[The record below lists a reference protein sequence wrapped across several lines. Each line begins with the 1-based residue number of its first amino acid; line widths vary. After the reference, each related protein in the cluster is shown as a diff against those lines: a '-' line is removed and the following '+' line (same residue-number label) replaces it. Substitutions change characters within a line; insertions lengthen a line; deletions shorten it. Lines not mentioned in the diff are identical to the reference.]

1 MKIHVISTING
12 QENEGMRNIA
22 THLTREWE
30 KNCTIRYSGLKD
42 ILGIIRNTVSSDVT
56 VLFARAGKAA
66 YYLIRLLCLLCKN
79 VWLVCVQK
87 PDQEYKELCDK
98 KTPGNHY
105 FSLIPD
111 DLRDVK
117 IKNGCKCVFLRVGI
131 NGKKFVPV
139 STEETAKIKQ
149 EYGFSPD
156 KTLVVH
162 VGHCSSGRGLEQFA
176 ALTDDSIE
184 KLAVVSGMFENE
196 QTKAML
202 HQAGVKIL
210 SGYLP
215 NVEKIY
221 QMADV
226 YLFPTKSAEYVIS
239 IPLSIM
245 EALACGTPVAARSDL
260 PGLEH
265 IKADAKAIQIVPDGA
280 DLNREIQ
287 TLCLMKSAKSLLS
300 EPISWSICAEEAL
313 SAIKDYLR

>member
-30 KNCTIRYSGLKD
+30 KSCTVRYSGLKD
-42 ILGIIRNTVSSDVT
+42 ILGIIKNTVSSDVT
-56 VLFARAGKAA
+56 ILFARAGKAV

-79 VWLVCVQK
+79 VWLVCVQE
-87 PDQEYKELCDK
+87 PDWEYKELCDK
-98 KTPGNHY
+98 KTPRNHY
-105 FSLIPD
+105 FTLIPD
-111 DLRDVK
+111 DLQNVK
-117 IKNGCKCVFLRVGI
+117 IKNSSKVIPLRVGI
-131 NGKKFVPV
+131 NEKKFVPV
-139 STEETAKIKQ
+139 TVEETAKIKQ

-162 VGHCSSGRGLEQFA
+162 VGHCSTGRGLEQFA
-176 ALTDDSIE
+176 TLTDDSIE
-184 KLAVVSGMFENE
+184 KLAVVSGMFEDE

-202 HQAGVKIL
+202 QQAGVGVL

-215 NVEKIY
+215 DVEKIY

-245 EALACGTPVAARSDL
+245 EALSCGTPVAACSDL

-265 IKADAKAIQIVPDGA
+265 IKANDKAIRIVPDGA
-280 DLNREIQ
+280 DLNCEIQ
-287 TLCLMKSAKSLLS
+287 TLCEMKSAKSLLS
-300 EPISWSICAEEAL
+300 DPLSWSTSASEAL
-313 SAIKDYLR
+313 SAIRKNLK

>member
-12 QENEGMRNIA
+12 QGNEGMRNIA

-30 KNCTIRYSGLKD
+30 KECTVRYSGLKD

-79 VWLVCVQK
+79 VWLVCVQE
-87 PDQEYKELCDK
+87 PDRDYRKLCDK
-98 KTPGNHY
+98 KAPGNHY
-105 FSLIPD
+105 FTLLPD
-111 DLRDVK
+111 DLQEVK
-117 IKNGCKCVFLRVGI
+117 IKNGRKVVLLRVGI
-131 NGKKFVPV
+131 NEKKFVPV
-139 STEETAKIKQ
+139 TAEEAAKIKQ

-162 VGHCSSGRGLEQFA
+162 VGHCSAGRGLEQFA
-176 ALTDDSIE
+176 TLTDNSIE
-184 KLAVVSGMFENE
+184 MLAVVSGMFENVK
-196 QTKAML
+196 TKAML
-202 HQAGVKIL
+202 QQAGVRVL

-245 EALACGTPVAARSDL
+245 EALACGTPVAACSNL

-265 IKADAKAIQIVPDGA
+265 IKADDKAVRIVPDGA

-300 EPISWSICAEEAL
+300 EPISWSTSASEAL
-313 SAIKDYLR
+313 SAIRENLK